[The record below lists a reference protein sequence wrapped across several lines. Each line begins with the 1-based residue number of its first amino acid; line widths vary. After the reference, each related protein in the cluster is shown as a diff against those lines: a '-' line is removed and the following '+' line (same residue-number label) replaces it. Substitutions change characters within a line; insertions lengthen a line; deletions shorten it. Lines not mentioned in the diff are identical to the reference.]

1 MSDKTKIEWTDATW
15 NPVTGCTRV
24 SPGCENC
31 YIDWAPPFRI
41 EGRHFTV
48 PCEHCGGT
56 GFEPM
61 TGKFRDSHAC
71 SICKGE
77 GKARSHAIGS
87 TTGVRLHPE
96 RLEQPLRWK
105 RPRKVFVNSLSD
117 LFHDDVPDEY
127 IARVWAVMALAPQH
141 TFQVLTKRH
150 GRMRSLLTSATF
162 QRQVGDAIRGFV
174 ATGKPNRAWYASWPL
189 PNVWVGVTVED
200 QERADLRIPVLLDTE
215 AAVRFLSCEPMLGR
229 VRLCRCD
236 GATFETQ
243 THPFI
248 VNDSCPLH
256 GSVRVDWVIAGGESG
271 KDARPMH
278 PYWAR
283 SLRDQCQA
291 AGVPFLFKQ
300 RGEWTWNEPG
310 QFRPPTQPFTDRDAV
325 MHPAG
330 MVAMTKTNPFN
341 PFERGH
347 PHWETRITRVGKKA
361 AGRDLDGRTWDEYPK
376 EAL

>member
-1 MSDKTKIEWTDATW
+1 MADKTGIVWTDSTW

-24 SPGCENC
+24 SPGCTNC
-31 YIDWAPPFRI
+31 YVDWSPPFRI

-71 SICKGE
+71 SVCKGE
-77 GKARSHAIGS
+77 GEVRSHAIGS

-96 RLEQPLRWK
+96 RLDQPLRWR

-127 IARVWAVMALAPQH
+127 IARVWAVMALSSQH

-150 GRMRSLLTSATF
+150 ARMRSLLNSATF

-174 ATGKPNRAWYASWPL
+174 ATGKPDRAWYASWPL

-200 QERADLRIPVLLDTE
+200 QERADLRVPALLDTP
-215 AAVRFLSCEPMLGR
+215 AAVRFLSCEPLLGHVDLLADEAWLR
-229 VRLCRCD
+229 YKADARCD
-236 GATFETQ
+236 LCGEVQPYDEGGHETVGADGEL
-243 THPFI
+243 
-248 VNDSCPLH
+248 VGCPGPMTPLE
-256 GSVRVDWVIAGGESG
+256 RIDWVIAGGESG
-271 KDARPMH
+271 PDARPMH
-278 PYWAR
+278 PNWAR

-291 AGVPFLFKQ
+291 VGVPFLFKQ
-300 RGEWTWNEPG
+300 WGEHAPQGW
-310 QFRPPTQPFTDRDAV
+310 AV
-325 MHPAG
+325 GSEGP
-330 MVAMTKTNPFN
+330 MVRM
-341 PFERGH
+341 
-347 PHWETRITRVGKKA
+347 GKKA
-361 AGRDLDGRTWDEYPK
+361 AGRELDGRTWDEYPK